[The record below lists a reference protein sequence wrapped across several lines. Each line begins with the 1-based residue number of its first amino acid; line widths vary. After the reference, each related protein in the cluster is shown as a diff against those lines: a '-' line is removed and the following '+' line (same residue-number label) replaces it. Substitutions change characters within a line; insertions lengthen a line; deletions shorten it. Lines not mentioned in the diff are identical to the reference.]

1 MKTIALRE
9 NSHIADVMELSTLEC
24 LKSFHLGLG
33 WESGGGGM
41 FKEGHSKGLN
51 VLC

>member
-1 MKTIALRE
+1 MKTIALKE
-9 NSHIADVMELSTLEC
+9 NSHIADTMELSTLEC
-24 LKSFHLGLG
+24 LESFRLGLG

-41 FKEGHSKGLN
+41 FKEGRSKGFN